1 MACFHALSF
10 CKIHQEYIAPA
21 LVVTTLSL
29 KTRHKKIHFL
39 QYTITIRLAFSNT
52 CSQQC
57 KGHQGSS
64 NTLAQCNLQ
73 SRNAVPRKEVDREN
87 ISSKI
92 LRNVFCKDPP
102 LLIIKSFLAYME
114 IFTIVYSTRICFSLF
129 KAKLSGMRSSS
140 SFFPLCQTRDVFV

>member
-21 LVVTTLSL
+21 LVVTTLSFKN
-29 KTRHKKIHFL
+29 KTREKYIF
-39 QYTITIRLAFSNT
+39 YSTIRLAFSNT